1 MAHFKDWVGFMATV
15 EEVEPDSDVE
25 KEALRKLILISDD
38 PEEVAEVATI
48 LGIAQHLPAVR
59 QEMAGNK

>member
-1 MAHFKDWVGFMATV
+1 MATT

-48 LGIAQHLPAVR
+48 LGIAQHLPAVQ
-59 QEMAGNK
+59 QEMAEKK

>member
-1 MAHFKDWVGFMATV
+1 MATT

-38 PEEVAEVATI
+38 PEEVADVATI
-48 LGIAQHLPAVR
+48 LGIVQHLPTVR

>member
-1 MAHFKDWVGFMATV
+1 MRQGWMATT

-48 LGIAQHLPAVR
+48 LGIIQHLPALQ
-59 QEMAGNK
+59 QEMAEKK

>member
-1 MAHFKDWVGFMATV
+1 MAHFKDWTGWMATT

-48 LGIAQHLPAVR
+48 LGIVQHLPTVR

>member
-1 MAHFKDWVGFMATV
+1 MATT
-15 EEVEPDSDVE
+15 EEVEPDSSVE

>member
-1 MAHFKDWVGFMATV
+1 MAQFKDWTGWMSTV
-15 EEVEPDSDVE
+15 EEVEPDSSVE

-48 LGIAQHLPAVR
+48 LGIIQHLPALQ
-59 QEMAGNK
+59 QEMTEKK

>member
-1 MAHFKDWVGFMATV
+1 MAHFKDWTGWMATT

-48 LGIAQHLPAVR
+48 LGIIQHLPAVQ
-59 QEMAGNK
+59 QEMAEKK

>member
-1 MAHFKDWVGFMATV
+1 MATT

-48 LGIAQHLPAVR
+48 LGIIQHLPALQ
-59 QEMAGNK
+59 QEMAEKK